1 MCPRV
6 VHTHEAANTICHAN
20 ESGSRLMKPWWE
32 VLRGCTLVGS
42 LNPAILRPEW
52 LARQG
57 VIPDSQADMRF
68 TVDPRVVKTVFET
81 SLYIWSV
88 DDRRLIVNSASGDA
102 DPGEFVA
109 TVMEKLEHTPVEAVG
124 NNFYFDSSH
133 DVGAQVW
140 AQRYSIDLPGKM
152 TEALLGHELIH
163 RFEHDGAIV
172 GLKHIVKGG
181 AIRATQFNFNRP
193 VASPSEAANAA
204 RKWLSDREI
213 AESLMS
219 DLFGEKNAPN

>member
-1 MCPRV
+1 M
-6 VHTHEAANTICHAN
+6 N
-20 ESGSRLMKPWWE
+20 PWWE

-42 LNPAILRPEW
+42 LNPAIIKPEW

-57 VIPDSQADMRF
+57 VIPDSQADVRF
-68 TVDPRVVKTVFET
+68 NLDPHTVRTVFET
-81 SLYIWSV
+81 SLYVWSV
-88 DDRRLIVNSASGDA
+88 DDRRLIVNGSSGDA

-133 DVGAQVW
+133 DVGARVW
-140 AQRYSIDLPGKM
+140 AQRYSIDLPEKM

-172 GLKHIVKGG
+172 GLKHIVKDG
-181 AIRATQFNFNRP
+181 AIRATHFNLHRP
-193 VASPSEAANAA
+193 AASPNEAVSAA
-204 RKWLSDREI
+204 RKWLSDREF
-213 AESLMS
+213 AESLMR
-219 DLFGEKNAPN
+219 DLFGEKNALN